1 MGWLNVDT
9 VVLMSIMY
17 CCKRR
22 LFACLGMTIVMLLGM
37 VSVSAYSQDAD
48 QKQRLVKA
56 AFVLNIA
63 KFVTWPDAAY
73 QARPNQL
80 VLCHFRQNVLEE
92 AYEIIRRRKVGA
104 RQLKAKLIDDIAAAS
119 QCDMMLVA
127 KEEMAGL
134 VDGGESFAADP
145 VLVIADLTDQEGQ
158 GIAYKHVSV
167 ALVRRGSRIG
177 FEINLQEA
185 KRQGLVL
192 SSELLKL
199 AQIVE

>member
-1 MGWLNVDT
+1 MRFLFRFNQR
-9 VVLMSIMY
+9 VLTSLSI
-17 CCKRR
+17 
-22 LFACLGMTIVMLLGM
+22 TIVMLLG
-37 VSVSAYSQDAD
+37 VASASAYSQDFD

-63 KFVTWPDAAY
+63 KFVTWPETTY
-73 QARPNQL
+73 QTRPNQL
-80 VLCHFRQNVLEE
+80 VLCHYRQDVLEE
-92 AYEIIRRRKVGA
+92 AYEIIRRRKVGE
-104 RQLKAKLIDDIAAAS
+104 RQLRAQFIDDMSAAS
-119 QCDMMLVA
+119 ACDMLLVA
-127 KEEMAGL
+127 KEEMASL
-134 VDGGESFAADP
+134 VGDGSSAPDSP

-158 GIAYKHVSV
+158 GVAYQHVSV

-185 KRQGLVL
+185 KRLGLEL